1 MPAYSLRRLSWAGP
15 AATVAAIL
23 VNALYYTAT
32 KALGEQYL
40 LPLDEN
46 GARLGPLPTTTFG
59 VAILVAGLVATVFF
73 GLLLR
78 FARKPGTV
86 FLSVAVTAL
95 ILSFG
100 GPFSLPA
107 ATLRTKILLSGMN
120 IITAVIITSGILLLS
135 KKNSKIP

>member
-15 AATVAAIL
+15 AATIAAIP
-23 VNALYYTAT
+23 VSIIYYTAT

-40 LPLDEN
+40 LPLDGN
-46 GARLGPLPTTTFG
+46 GTRLGPMPATTFM
-59 VAILVAGLVATVFF
+59 VVILIAGLLATVFF
-73 GLLLR
+73 GLLIR
-78 FARKPGTV
+78 FARKPGTI

-107 ATLRTKILLSGMN
+107 STMQTKILLSGMN
-120 IITAVIITSGILLLS
+120 IIAAVIITGGILLLS
-135 KKNSKIP
+135 HKKAKVP

>member
-1 MPAYSLRRLSWAGP
+1 MPAYSLRRLSWVGP
-15 AATVAAIL
+15 AATIAAIL
-23 VNALYYTAT
+23 VSALYYTAT

-40 LPLDEN
+40 LPLAGN
-46 GARLGPLPTTTFG
+46 GARLGPMPATTFM

-73 GLLLR
+73 GLLIR

-107 ATLRTKILLSGMN
+107 ATMRTKILLSGMH
-120 IITAVIITSGILLLS
+120 IIAAVIITGGILLLS
-135 KKNSKIP
+135 HKKAIVP